1 MVSGLV
7 SSAPEATEG
16 DEEEQ
21 ASHEFSRPF
30 STRFITL
37 RFGKCHKE
45 IFLPLWETSSGKIL
59 DERFVDPDLRSSRR
73 PWCFGEKSVTSQLGP
88 LSISKVGDQKPEIS
102 GRHISGHKI

>member
-45 IFLPLWETSSGKIL
+45 IFSPFVGNEFGKNPRREIC
-59 DERFVDPDLRSSRR
+59 RS
-73 PWCFGEKSVTSQLGP
+73 
-88 LSISKVGDQKPEIS
+88 
-102 GRHISGHKI
+102 